1 MIRQATFPLLF
12 ALSPALRPEPAEVLE
27 RHIRRSLL
35 RREPVVAGTVAA
47 PYEPAGSSESPLRLL
62 AAAEGLEIGITTASP
77 RIGRELDLLVEL
89 DRRHSVTV
97 RMVVS
102 MPVRPG
108 TVARLGAVRSL
119 AAEGITTRLHVTLA
133 AGAREADLRAL
144 LAEAR
149 EAGVYDIETD
159 VEIEA
164 GPQSRRSL
172 LTAFRSLRLEHGFP
186 RDVPGRG

>member
-12 ALSPALRPEPAEVLE
+12 ALSPALHPDPAEVLE
-27 RHIRRSLL
+27 RRIRRSLL
-35 RREPVVAGTVAA
+35 RREPVVVGTVAV

-62 AAAEGLEIGITTASP
+62 VAAEGLEIGITTASP
-77 RIGRELDLLVEL
+77 RVARELDLLVKL

-102 MPVRPG
+102 MPARPG

-119 AAEGITTRLHVTLA
+119 AAEGITTRLHVTPA
-133 AGAREADLRAL
+133 AGARAADLRAL

-149 EAGVYDIETD
+149 EAGVYDVEMDVGMD
-159 VEIEA
+159 VE
-164 GPQSRRSL
+164 SRGSL
-172 LTAFRSLRLEHGFP
+172 PAIFRSLRLEHGFP